1 MMKSW
6 EYGVAIQVMGLI
18 LAAIGIELIIGGIT
32 DYVGRQSAAP
42 PA

>member
-1 MMKSW
+1 MR
-6 EYGVAIQVMGLI
+6 VAIQVMGLI
-18 LAAIGIELIIGGIT
+18 LAAMGLELIISGIT